1 MINYGTLLGAIVP
14 IFLVIAAGALARRLG
29 FLPESAEQPFNRL
42 NLLLLYPCLVFN
54 YTLGNPALM
63 SGDSLV
69 GAPALGFGIT
79 LGSMLL
85 ALAVGRALRLP
96 SASQRTFAF
105 VTGINNYG
113 YIPIPLSAM
122 LFDDATT
129 GTLLVF
135 GVGVEMA
142 IWTFGVLM
150 LVGQF
155 HTSQLRKLLNP
166 PVLCLA
172 LAVGLNLTGISRHL
186 PQALKDTFRL
196 LGGTAIPFG
205 LLLIGAVLHD
215 LTRKINWLEHLRAPI
230 AGLILRLGVLPL
242 AILLLTALIP
252 ESMRE
257 TRRVLVLQAAMPC
270 GIFPIVI
277 TKYYQGDT
285 PLALRIVLLSTFA
298 GVFVI
303 PLWLTFGLHLFELN

>member
-14 IFLVIAAGALARRLG
+14 IFLVIAAGALARKLG

-63 SGDSLV
+63 SGGSLL
-69 GAPALGFGIT
+69 GAPALGFLIT
-79 LGSMLL
+79 AGAM
-85 ALAVGRALRLP
+85 ALDLVVARALRLP
-96 SASQRTFAF
+96 SPAQRTFAF
-105 VTGINNYG
+105 VTGVNNYG
-113 YIPIPLSAM
+113 YIPIPLSAL

-135 GVGVEMA
+135 GVGVEVA
-142 IWTFGVLM
+142 IWTLGVLL
-150 LVGQF
+150 LVGQMSAE
-155 HTSQLRKLLNP
+155 HLRKLLNP

-172 LAVGLNLTGISRHL
+172 AAIALSLTGVSRHL
-186 PQALKDTFRL
+186 PQPLKDTFRM
-196 LGGTAIPFG
+196 LGATAIPFG

-215 LTRKINWLEHLRAPI
+215 LTRKINWLEDLHAPL
-230 AGLILRLGVLPL
+230 AGLLLRLGALPV
-242 AILLLTALIP
+242 AILLLTAFMP
-252 ESMRE
+252 ESL
-257 TRRVLVLQAAMPC
+257 RRVLILEAAMPC

-285 PLALRIVLLSTFA
+285 PLALRIVLLTTLA
-298 GVFVI
+298 GVFII
-303 PLWLTFGLHLFELN
+303 PLWLTFGLWLFDLN

>member
-1 MINYGTLLGAIVP
+1 MITYGTLLGAIVP
-14 IFLVIAAGALARRLG
+14 IFLCIAAGALARRLG
-29 FLPESAEQPFNRL
+29 FLPEEAEQPFNRL

-54 YTLGNPALM
+54 YTLGNPALQ
-63 SGDSLV
+63 SGASLL

-79 LGSMLL
+79 LGAMLL
-85 ALAVGRALRLP
+85 ALAVARSLRLP
-96 SASQRTFAF
+96 AASQRTFAF

-113 YIPIPLSAM
+113 YIPIPLSAV

-142 IWTFGVLM
+142 IWTFGIL
-150 LVGQF
+150 LLSGHFQRG
-155 HTSQLRKLLNP
+155 QLRKLVNP
-166 PVLCLA
+166 PVVCLA
-172 LAVGLNLTGISRHL
+172 LAIVLNLTGLSRHL
-186 PQALKDTFRL
+186 PSALKDTFRM

-215 LTRKINWLEHLRAPI
+215 LTRKINWLEHLRAPV
-230 AGLILRLGVLPL
+230 AGLILRLGVFPV
-242 AILLLTALIP
+242 AILLLAVFIP
-252 ESMRE
+252 EKMRE
-257 TRRVLVLQAAMPC
+257 TRLVLILEAAMPC

-285 PLALRIVLLSTFA
+285 PLSLRIVLLSTLA
-298 GVFVI
+298 GVFLI
-303 PLWLTFGLHLFELN
+303 PFWLTFGLRLFDLN